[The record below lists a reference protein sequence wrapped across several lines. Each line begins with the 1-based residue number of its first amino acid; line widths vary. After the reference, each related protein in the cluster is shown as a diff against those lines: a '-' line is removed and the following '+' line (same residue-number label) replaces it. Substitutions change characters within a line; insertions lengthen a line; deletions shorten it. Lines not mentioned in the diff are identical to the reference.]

1 MLTDRFQVCRGACFI
16 RILCT
21 SIKTLW
27 ECLVEVICFRQP
39 IVGSKELDS
48 RTPFTRAK
56 KSATPRLPVPRL
68 LPGGSLGTPKIL
80 STGATFH
87 LRPIRLYVENWECR
101 ALKSSAR
108 CQKFGVPCRF
118 FSACE
123 WRLGLFLSK
132 LRAVSLISWQVE
144 QISQD
149 TQMTTRVTEGARR
162 ERHAYCLFFSVF
174 FLLYFPNLWT

>member
-1 MLTDRFQVCRGACFI
+1 M
-16 RILCT
+16 
-21 SIKTLW
+21 
-27 ECLVEVICFRQP
+27 
-39 IVGSKELDS
+39 GSKELDS

-87 LRPIRLYVENWECR
+87 LGPIRLFVENWECP

-108 CQKFGVPCRF
+108 CQKFGVPCR
-118 FSACE
+118 
-123 WRLGLFLSK
+123 LFLSK